1 MDGTTKPTSSAYTE
15 VQRAEAFFPEFKY
28 STAQN
33 SFRTLEKASGKWQ
46 FEQNEYA
53 DGKERMHFTPIWFP
67 DGNYSVA
74 IVATDVWTPAGMIES
89 RRNSNVIAI
98 TESVYDD
105 WYIR

>member
-1 MDGTTKPTSSAYTE
+1 
-15 VQRAEAFFPEFKY
+15 
-28 STAQN
+28 
-33 SFRTLEKASGKWQ
+33 
-46 FEQNEYA
+46 
-53 DGKERMHFTPIWFP
+53 MHFTPIWYP

-74 IVATDVWTPAGMIES
+74 IVATDVWTPSGMIES